1 MPRSPCFR
9 CLSVCEAS
17 AGVNQWSFANR
28 LPTSLPCRCRTA
40 PRRFS
45 CPLQIG
51 NSYRLGY
58 VRARGQRCFDHAY
71 YATNSPDLEEAGLS
85 KGAQPEGLLWNFGC
99 RRRLPWMAGAAGIWP
114 CVCRWDTSLLWDSN
128 AAAVPRDMVTGQATP
143 PPANLAFTAGA
154 QLFHH
159 YTEHGQFEQRGV
171 RCVAI
176 SLSFRLLPA
185 ALAVCGRT

>member
-28 LPTSLPCRCRTA
+28 LPASLPCRCRTA

-58 VRARGQRCFDHAY
+58 VRARGQRCFDHSY

-85 KGAQPEGLLWNFGC
+85 KGAQPEGLMWRFGC
-99 RRRLPWMAGAAGIWP
+99 RRRLPWMAGAAGACHGWLVP
-114 CVCRWDTSLLWDSN
+114 QVPAMDGWCRWDLTLRLPLGHEF
-128 AAAVPRDMVTGQATP
+128 AVGQQCCSSAK
-143 PPANLAFTAGA
+143 G
-154 QLFHH
+154 
-159 YTEHGQFEQRGV
+159 
-171 RCVAI
+171 
-176 SLSFRLLPA
+176 
-185 ALAVCGRT
+185 